1 MCINAAKQMTSMK
14 TYANMI
20 NENRLNNIIIV
31 KSAKKIKETY
41 ESYKILYTH

>member
-1 MCINAAKQMTSMK
+1 MTSMK

-31 KSAKKIKETY
+31 KSAKKLKKHMNHIKF
-41 ESYKILYTH
+41 YTHIKCKY